1 MAANEHKELTQSS
14 PEVVERVAQAE
25 REFSVYQE
33 QKGAF
38 VSEKARESANKNAE
52 KMEPASWWSIMY
64 GRHLPILS
72 SIASRVPAQTAS
84 TSAVER
90 NWSVYGRIHSAQKAR
105 MKHGTADKLVYCH
118 ETLHLEKEM
127 VDAGWEP
134 DAARWESDC
143 ESGNESE
150 VSNDF
155 ADEQELQL
163 DTEEILSL
171 CA

>member
-1 MAANEHKELTQSS
+1 MAANEHKELTLSS

-25 REFSVYQE
+25 REFSVYQQ

-38 VSEKARESANKNAE
+38 VSVQARDSANSNAE
-52 KMEPASWWSIMY
+52 KMEPAAWWSMY

-72 SIASRVPAQTAS
+72 SIASRVLAQPASAS
-84 TSAVER
+84 AAER

-143 ESGNESE
+143 DSGNES
-150 VSNDF
+150 NC

>member
-1 MAANEHKELTQSS
+1 MAANEHKELTLSS

-38 VSEKARESANKNAE
+38 VSEKARGSANKNAE
-52 KMEPASWWSIMY
+52 KMEPASWWSMY

-72 SIASRVPAQTAS
+72 SIASRVLAQPAS
-84 TSAVER
+84 SSAAER
-90 NWSVYGRIHSAQKAR
+90 NWSFYCRIHSAQKAR
-105 MKHGTADKLVYCH
+105 MKHGTADNKLVDCH
-118 ETLHLEKEM
+118 ETLHLEQKL

-143 ESGNESE
+143 ERGNESE

-163 DTEEILSL
+163 NTEEILSL